1 MQAGVGDLAMGVK
14 KINVECPMCDAL
26 VPATLSADGSTA
38 KINGHITYTL
48 KHEPV
53 KCTGSHCTVMV

>member
-1 MQAGVGDLAMGVK
+1 MAVEK
-14 KINVECPMCDAL
+14 KNVECPMCDAL

-38 KINGHITYTL
+38 KIHGHTTYTP